1 MPFMPMILIVDD
13 EPRFCESLNI
23 LLGSHNYEIF
33 TADSGK
39 KAQDLLAKEVFDV
52 VLLDIVMPDMDGLQ
66 LMDHIKAMHSDTF
79 VIVITG
85 YATLDS
91 AVSALRKGAF
101 DYIRKP
107 FEYEEL
113 LKTIQNA
120 LNQKSLKCEN
130 DILNG
135 KLLLSDERYRYLVQN
150 SPDIIYTLDERGNFT
165 FINNAAERLIGFEID
180 RLVGQHYTTIIHEED
195 LGKARWAFNERRTGD
210 RATSGIELS
219 LIVSSDED
227 HLEDYE
233 DRHLTIEL
241 KATGVY
247 DRSITEKDRKY
258 IGSHGV
264 ARDISYRKRIEEQLR
279 QVQKMEAIGTLAG
292 GIAHEF
298 NNALTGITGNIGL
311 LQMDLPDDER
321 YNNYILQMKDSTQR
335 MTQLTNQ
342 LLAYAR
348 GGKYQPKIMSVSDFV
363 RDTLPILE
371 HTLNPAVNLVTDLP
385 NTISPIK
392 ADLTQMQMLL
402 SALLSN
408 ANEAI
413 ENDGHIRITA
423 GNEDF
428 DEEFT
433 KQHHDLRPGRYV
445 CLTVE
450 DDGKGMSEEVRSR
463 IFEPF
468 FTTKFQGRGMG
479 MAAIYGIVRNHDGW
493 ISVDS
498 ELGKGTV
505 ARIYLPAVKAQEKE
519 KIKPAAEAGKSAAT
533 ILVIED
539 EEMMMF
545 VTQNILN
552 RFGYRVLQAKTGKQ
566 AVDIAKTFDGEIDI
580 ALLDI
585 KLPDM
590 DGDKVYP
597 LIMEA
602 RPNLKV
608 VVFSGYVKSG
618 PTQEILNAGAQGF
631 IQKPFTLKELSEKLK
646 EVLEDK

>member
-210 RATSGIELS
+210 RATSGIELR
-219 LIVSSDED
+219 LIAYSNRD

-247 DRSITEKDRKY
+247 DRSITEKDKKFLGTY
-258 IGSHGV
+258 GV
-264 ARDISYRKRIEEQLR
+264 ARDISYRKSIEEQFR
-279 QVQKMEAIGTLAG
+279 QAQKMEAIGTLAG

-631 IQKPFTLKELSEKLK
+631 LQKPFTLTELSEKLK